1 VLDTVGTD
9 GAVGTAFIVTVPA
22 AKVIHVLSA
31 MLLTESVYVP
41 GARPEKVA
49 LAWYPAPTLYCT
61 PAWKVNT
68 IVPDGTAHVG
78 CVVLETVGTAGAVG
92 IALIVT
98 VAAANVTQVL
108 SVMFLTDSVYV
119 PGASP
124 AKVLLA

>member
-1 VLDTVGTD
+1 VLATVGTD
-9 GAVGTAFIVTVPA
+9 GGTGTALIVTVAA
-22 AKVIHVLSA
+22 AKVIQVLSVVF
-31 MLLTESVYVP
+31 LTDRVYVL
-41 GARPEKVA
+41 GASPIKVG
-49 LAWYPAPTLYCT
+49 LAWYPVPTLYST
-61 PAWKVNT
+61 PACAVNT